1 MAESRLSPEEPLQFH
16 GGLAGAFAPL
26 LLFAL
31 AVTCVTAAG
40 MISGTTLPLWTDDF
54 SSIIPLIMFD

>member
-31 AVTCVTAAG
+31 AVACVTAAG
-40 MISGTTLPLWTDDF
+40 MITIQAYFGMMYYRLVW
-54 SSIIPLIMFD
+54 IPPEDE